1 MSWLSSSR
9 KQEDFS
15 LVDCLVDL
23 SLPTKLVV
31 LTRTSVLL
39 LQYVAS
45 DEDLRLCLKVC
56 SHFEP
61 SFVNYVTSNDF
72 FKSSM
77 TLFYDLLGVLLLCF
91 HYLLLIRRRE
101 I

>member
-1 MSWLSSSR
+1 M
-9 KQEDFS
+9 
-15 LVDCLVDL
+15 VDCLVDL

-39 LQYVAS
+39 LR
-45 DEDLRLCLKVC
+45 DEEIRLCLKVC

-61 SFVNYVTSNDF
+61 SFANYVTSNDF

-77 TLFYDLLGVLLLCF
+77 TLFLRSTVSVLPLSTTMIL
-91 HYLLLIRRRE
+91 RRFSDN
-101 I
+101 